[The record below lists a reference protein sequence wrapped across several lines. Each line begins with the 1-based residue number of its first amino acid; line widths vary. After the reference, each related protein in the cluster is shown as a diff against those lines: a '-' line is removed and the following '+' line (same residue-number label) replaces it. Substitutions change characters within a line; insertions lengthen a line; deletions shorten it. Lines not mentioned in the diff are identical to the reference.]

1 MASIRVGEETSTSID
16 LYYLPTE
23 YPTDAVA

>member
-1 MASIRVGEETSTSID
+1 MAFITVGEENSTSID

-23 YPTDAVA
+23 HPTDAVA